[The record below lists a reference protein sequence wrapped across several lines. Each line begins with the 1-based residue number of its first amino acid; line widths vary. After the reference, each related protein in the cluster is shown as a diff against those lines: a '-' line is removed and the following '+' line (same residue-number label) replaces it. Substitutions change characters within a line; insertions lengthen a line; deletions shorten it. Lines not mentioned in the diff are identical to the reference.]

1 MTHQGHLLRSPS
13 SNRRMQPLLT
23 EATGS
28 KIVPTGEGREKNLG
42 RTKKQSFGEVA
53 GGTAAV
59 CCCCP
64 CTVINLLVLAVYKV
78 PACLCKKAKKRHRLR
93 KKKQKERSL
102 LSPSSGGSREEE
114 LQSEKKATEAV
125 EKGKCCDHHDHN
137 HDEETE
143 AVDLEKQMWDQFYN
157 TGFWRSPSQRG
168 AETNRGSSVSINY
181 ALWDDVSV
189 SNWFPYLLVWKPRFD
204 LA

>member
-1 MTHQGHLLRSPS
+1 MTRQGILLRSPS

-23 EATGS
+23 ETTGS
-28 KIVPTGEGREKNLG
+28 KMVPTGEGREKNLA
-42 RTKKQSFGEVA
+42 RTKTQSFGEVA

-78 PACLCKKAKKRHRLR
+78 PACLCKKAKTRHRLR

-102 LSPSSGGSREEE
+102 LSTSSGGSREEE
-114 LQSEKKATEAV
+114 LQSEKKATEVV

-168 AETNRGSSVSINY
+168 TWWM
-181 ALWDDVSV
+181 LQDWC
-189 SNWFPYLLVWKPRFD
+189 LV
-204 LA
+204 

>member
-1 MTHQGHLLRSPS
+1 MTRQGILLRSPS

-23 EATGS
+23 ETTGS
-28 KIVPTGEGREKNLG
+28 KMVPTGEGREKNLA
-42 RTKKQSFGEVA
+42 RTKTQSFGEVA
-53 GGTAAV
+53 ESQDTT
-59 CCCCP
+59 P
-64 CTVINLLVLAVYKV
+64 FE
-78 PACLCKKAKKRHRLR
+78 

-102 LSPSSGGSREEE
+102 LSTSSGGSREEE
-114 LQSEKKATEAV
+114 LQSEKKATEVV

-168 AETNRGSSVSINY
+168 T
-181 ALWDDVSV
+181 
-189 SNWFPYLLVWKPRFD
+189 
-204 LA
+204 